1 MEQSHLQIKTMDTGT
16 QYYNKHIAINQKK
29 KVHFFCLLFRDIIY
43 SFAQADLKLREILLC
58 QCPKCWSCKFVP

>member
-29 KVHFFCLLFRDIIY
+29 KVHFFLLVVWRHHLLF
-43 SFAQADLKLREILLC
+43 S
-58 QCPKCWSCKFVP
+58 PG